1 MFTILFTAIGRRVEL
16 LNTFADSF
24 RNRKIG
30 LKLVGTDLDP
40 TLSPAAHVLDKI
52 YPVPAWN
59 DPSFF
64 DSLLQICSREK
75 VNLLIPLYEPEFNLL
90 SSHREDFKAAGT
102 TLLLSNQD
110 VIDICKD
117 KYQTFRFF
125 NQTGV
130 KTPQTWLNQPI
141 DNQVWFPLI
150 AKPRRGMGSA
160 GVRKVECQAELD
172 LIKGNE
178 LLLQEYISGTE
189 YTLDVLCDLQGN
201 VIAVVPRER
210 MEVRGGEVV
219 KSRTVRNQRLIGEGT
234 YIVEQLG
241 AAGPLNLQC
250 IVKEDQ
256 IYWIEINPRFGGG
269 VPLMFAAG
277 VDYPYLIYRMVQGLP
292 VEPMIGQFEENL
304 MMLRYDQSFFIKN

>member
-52 YPVPAWN
+52 CPVPAWN

-150 AKPRRGMGSA
+150 AKPRRGMGFA

-269 VPLMFAAG
+269 VPVMFAAG

>member
-16 LNTFADSF
+16 LNTFTDSF

-40 TLSPAAHVLDKI
+40 TLSPAARFLDKVH
-52 YPVPAWN
+52 PVPAWS
-59 DPSFF
+59 DPTYL
-64 DSLLQICSREK
+64 DNLLQICTREK

-90 SSHREDFKAAGT
+90 NAHREDFKAAGT
-102 TLLLSNQD
+102 TLLLSNQN

-125 NQTGV
+125 NQIGV

-150 AKPRRGMGSA
+150 AKPRCGMGSA

-178 LLLQEYISGTE
+178 LLLQEYISGIE
-189 YTLDVLCDLQGN
+189 YTLDVWCDLQGN

-219 KSRTVRNQRLIGEGT
+219 KSRTVRERRLIDEGMR
-234 YIVEQLG
+234 IAAKLG
-241 AAGPLNLQC
+241 GAGPFNLQC

-269 VPLMFAAG
+269 VPLTFAAG
-277 VDYPYLIYRMVQGLP
+277 VDYPHLIYRMAQGMP
-292 VEPMIGQFEENL
+292 VEPIIGQFEENL

>member
-30 LKLVGTDLDP
+30 LKLVGTDLAP
-40 TLSPAAHVLDKI
+40 TQSPAAQVLDKI

-59 DPSFF
+59 DPSYL
-64 DSLLQICSREK
+64 DSLLQICAQEE

-90 SSHREDFKAAGT
+90 NAHREDFKAAGT
-102 TLLLSNQD
+102 TLLLSNQN

-141 DNQVWFPLI
+141 GNQVWFPLI

-189 YTLDVLCDLQGN
+189 YSLDVLCDLQGN

-210 MEVRGGEVV
+210 LEVRGGEVV
-219 KSRTVRNQRLIGEGT
+219 KSRTVRERRLIDDG
-234 YIVEQLG
+234 VRVAAKLG
-241 AAGPLNLQC
+241 GAGPLNLQC

-269 VPLMFAAG
+269 VPLTFAAG
-277 VDYPYLIYRMVQGLP
+277 VDYPYLIYRMAQGLP
-292 VEPMIGQFEENL
+292 VTPLIGRFEADL
-304 MMLRYDQSFFIKN
+304 LMLRYDQSFFIKN

>member
-40 TLSPAAHVLDKI
+40 TLSPAAQVLDKI

-59 DPSFF
+59 DPSYL
-64 DSLLQICSREK
+64 DSLLQICAREE
-75 VNLLIPLYEPEFNLL
+75 VNLLIPLFEPEFIILNA
-90 SSHREDFKAAGT
+90 HREDFKAVGT
-102 TLLLSNQD
+102 KLLLSNQN

-141 DNQVWFPLI
+141 GNQVWFPLI
-150 AKPRRGMGSA
+150 AKPSHGMGSA

-172 LIKGNE
+172 FIKGNE

-189 YTLDVLCDLQGN
+189 YSLDVLCDLQGN

-219 KSRTVRNQRLIGEGT
+219 KSRTVRNQRLIEEGT
-234 YIVEQLG
+234 RIVEQLG

-269 VPLMFAAG
+269 VPLTFAAG
-277 VDYPYLIYRMVQGLP
+277 VDYPHLIYRMAQGMP
-292 VEPMIGQFEENL
+292 VEPIIGQFEENL